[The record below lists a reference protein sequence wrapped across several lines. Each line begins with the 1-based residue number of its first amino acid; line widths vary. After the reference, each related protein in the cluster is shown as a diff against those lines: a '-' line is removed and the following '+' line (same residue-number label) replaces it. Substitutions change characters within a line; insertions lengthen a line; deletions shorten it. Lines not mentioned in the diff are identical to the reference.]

1 MHCNKFLKLIFLNN
15 VSSLYEIS
23 EKVAIHSIVLII
35 FQGDS
40 GGPLHCNM
48 KDGRWYLA
56 GLTSFGSGC
65 AKPGYPDV
73 FMRLTSYTKW
83 IEETIRNHDRQY
95 QHYLF

>member
-1 MHCNKFLKLIFLNN
+1 MNLILFCCQFTFLQKFDNQNTNKVID
-15 VSSLYEIS
+15 
-23 EKVAIHSIVLII
+23 IVFHV

-83 IEETIRNHDRQY
+83 IEETIQNH
-95 QHYLF
+95 HLH